1 MSFRTPSRT
10 NTKGGQDK
18 HFVSLISST
27 EITSTDVIAEMSK
40 TDLADDYFYKAQNKD
55 IFVVANKILIPPVVF
70 LIFFFLA
77 LDLLNFFVRWRLQ
90 VLDERKRQ
98 RRAERDER
106 KRQRRAE
113 RLRLK
118 KIAMRK
124 KIRKWRKRA
133 QQAEPDQDVPDITM
147 DEVQSFIQRYVMGS
161 LDSFWARP
169 SRQDSNAP
177 PAPMSEID
185 ITRSGSTSESTSG
198 TVSTPSSSSKYDVST
213 HDSSTHIVNGRD
225 TPSSKTR
232 HGSRTRI
239 VKFHDTP
246 SDKTVSGSRA
256 RIGKQRWK
264 SLQSIIEDGN
274 VRDRLSKSF
283 DKQDDHS
290 T

>member
-1 MSFRTPSRT
+1 M
-10 NTKGGQDK
+10 
-18 HFVSLISST
+18 SLISST
-27 EITSTDVIAEMSK
+27 EITGTDVIAEMSK
-40 TDLADDYFYKAQNKD
+40 TDMADDYFYEAQNKD

-77 LDLLNFFVRWRLQ
+77 LDLLSVFVRWTLQ

-98 RRAERDER
+98 RHAERDER

-147 DEVQSFIQRYVMGS
+147 DEVQSFIQRYVMY
-161 LDSFWARP
+161 P
-169 SRQDSNAP
+169 SRQDSNAR
-177 PAPMSEID
+177 PALMSEIY
-185 ITRSGSTSESTSG
+185 ITLSGSTSESTSG
-198 TVSTPSSSSKYDVST
+198 TVSTPSLSSKDDVST
-213 HDSSTHIVNGRD
+213 HDSSRHIVNGRD

>member
-1 MSFRTPSRT
+1 M
-10 NTKGGQDK
+10 
-18 HFVSLISST
+18 SLISST

-40 TDLADDYFYKAQNKD
+40 TDQADDYFYKSQNKD
-55 IFVVANKILIPPVVF
+55 IFVVASKIFIPPVVF
-70 LIFFFLA
+70 LICFFLA
-77 LDLLNFFVRWRLQ
+77 LDLINVFVRWRLR

-98 RRAERDER
+98 RRE
-106 KRQRRAE
+106 E

-124 KIRKWRKRA
+124 KKRKERKRA
-133 QQAEPDQDVPDITM
+133 QRAEPDQDTPDITM
-147 DEVQSFIQRYVMGS
+147 DEVQSFIQRYVMY
-161 LDSFWARP
+161 P
-169 SRQDSNAP
+169 SRQDSNAR
-177 PAPMSEID
+177 PALMSEIY
-185 ITRSGSTSESTSG
+185 ITLSGSTSESTSG
-198 TVSTPSSSSKYDVST
+198 TVSTPSSSSKDDVST

-225 TPSSKTR
+225 TPSSQTR

-264 SLQSIIEDGN
+264 SLLSIIEDGN
-274 VRDRLSKSF
+274 ARDRLSKSF